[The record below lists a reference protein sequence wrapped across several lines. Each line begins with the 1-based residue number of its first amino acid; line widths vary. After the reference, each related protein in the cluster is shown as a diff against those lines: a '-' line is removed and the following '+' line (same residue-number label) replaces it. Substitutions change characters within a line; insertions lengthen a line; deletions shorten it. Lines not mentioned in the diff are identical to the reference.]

1 MDNSQDIPEKK
12 DVKEEDLN
20 EDNIID
26 EKDEKDEKEDKE
38 DKEVNFSKNSI
49 INISRKAG
57 VKCISQCGIDK
68 VRNILNDKIK
78 DLSDKLSVFYS
89 PKNGRTITKKTVA
102 KFLESEGINITS
114 KE

>member
-1 MDNSQDIPEKK
+1 MDSKQDIQG
-12 DVKEEDLN
+12 
-20 EDNIID
+20 ID
-26 EKDEKDEKEDKE
+26 EKDEIVEQKDEIVDEKDEKNVD

-68 VRNILNDKIK
+68 VRTILNDKLK
-78 DLSDKLSVFYS
+78 DLSDRLSIFYS